1 MSLVGIVGHGTAWG
15 RGREAPARARARARR
30 QVFLHVGRNRR
41 GAAVCLA
48 ALHWRSL
55 CVSVSV
61 CVCVCLSGFGFGCGL
76 GLQVRV
82 LTMRPPGIEVRS
94 PAFPRGTS
102 FWGRPQRRQV
112 LCMGACVGHGGQWW
126 HFAGR
131 CGPVARQQCG
141 IWWGCLW
148 FFLGWQ
154 EGGGGAALRP
164 WCVRRTCGRA
174 RASAQP
180 RLTADLT

>member
-15 RGREAPARARARARR
+15 RGREAPARARVRR
-30 QVFLHVGRNRR
+30 QVFLHVGRSRR

-55 CVSVSV
+55 CVSV
-61 CVCVCLSGFGFGCGL
+61 CVFEFLWLWLWVGFAGPGAYDAPAGDRGPQPSLSSRHELL
-76 GLQVRV
+76 GQASATPGVVHGRV
-82 LTMRPPGIEVRS
+82 
-94 PAFPRGTS
+94 
-102 FWGRPQRRQV
+102 
-112 LCMGACVGHGGQWW
+112 CVGHGGQWW

-148 FFLGWQ
+148 WFFWGWQ
-154 EGGGGAALRP
+154 GGGGAALRP
-164 WCVRRTCGRA
+164 WCVRRTCGGA